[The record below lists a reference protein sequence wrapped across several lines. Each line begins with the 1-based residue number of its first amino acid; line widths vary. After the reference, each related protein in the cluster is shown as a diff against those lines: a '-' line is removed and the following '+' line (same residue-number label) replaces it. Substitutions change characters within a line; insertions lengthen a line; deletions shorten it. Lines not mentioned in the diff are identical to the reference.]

1 MKAMHAFSLVELLV
15 VMAIVGILA
24 MIAYPGYTSYLVK
37 ARRTEAQL
45 ALLTLMQ
52 QQENFYTHHNTYV
65 PFSAE
70 SSDPDAQRFRWWLG
84 DTPQASAYELSGQ
97 ACAEQPL
104 ERCIELRAVPGTS
117 RVNARFRDG
126 DCETLTLTSV
136 GQHGATGPMQR
147 CWP

>member
-1 MKAMHAFSLVELLV
+1 MKAMQAFSLVELLI

-24 MIAYPGYTSYLVK
+24 MIAYPSYTGYLVK

-45 ALLTLMQ
+45 ALLTIMQ

-70 SSDPDAQRFRWWLG
+70 SSEPEARRFRWWLG
-84 DTPQASAYELSGQ
+84 DTPQASAYELSAQ
-97 ACAEQPL
+97 ACPDQPV
-104 ERCIELRAVPGTS
+104 ERCIELRAAPGTS
-117 RVNARFRDG
+117 RVNARFRDR
-126 DCETLTLTSV
+126 DCETLTMNSI
-136 GQHGATGPMQR
+136 GQRGASGPMER